1 MAYDQCIHSSAI
13 ARSAGRTKAPPDT
26 YTGKISNYSRKRLK
40 RAIELI
46 VAIAR
51 DKDAKAFRTGKT
63 YKFKLNFITF
73 TLPAAQGTN
82 TDKTIKKSLDLWI
95 KRAKRKHGLRSYVW
109 RAEVQGNGN
118 IHFHMITDT
127 FIRWDHIRNDWNSC
141 LNKSGLIDAFAAKHG
156 HRNPNSTDVHAIKKI
171 KNLSAYFVKY
181 MSKDHK
187 DGERKLE
194 GKVWDCSKNLKT
206 KENVNYEIGAQ
217 ELEVFD
223 QVCRIQ
229 DVRKVQTDRYTIA
242 FIRHTDFHK
251 ILPGTMVSDWLA
263 YLGRIRAA

>member
-1 MAYDQCIHSSAI
+1 MAYDQCIHSST
-13 ARSAGRTKAPPDT
+13 RVGSRKSTKPPEDT

-51 DKDAKAFRTGKT
+51 DKESKAFKTGKT
-63 YKFKLNFITF
+63 YNFKLNFITF
-73 TLPAAQGTN
+73 TLPAPQGAN
-82 TDKTIKKSLDLWI
+82 TDKEIKRYLDNWI
-95 KRAKRKHGLRSYVW
+95 KRAKRKHKLRSYVW

-127 FIRWDHIRNDWNSC
+127 YIRWDHIRNDWNSC
-141 LNKSGLIDAFAAKHG
+141 LQPSGLIDAFKTKHG
-156 HRNPNSTDVHAIKKI
+156 HSNPNSTDVHAIKNI

-187 DGERKLE
+187 EGERKLE
-194 GKVWDCSKNLKT
+194 GKIWDCSKNLKT
-206 KENVNYEIGAQ
+206 KENVNYEVGAR
-217 ELEVFD
+217 ELEVF
-223 QVCRIQ
+223 QRVCAA
-229 DVRKVQTDRYTIA
+229 DSVRKVQTERYTIA
-242 FIRHTDFHK
+242 FVPHTKFHK
-251 ILPGTMVSDWLA
+251 LLPATMVDDWLA